1 MREPRAREA
10 WPSQPSRVQIRSL
23 VDLPALAEA
32 AGDPALAQQNLGLA
46 DTRSGT
52 GRRRHDFALAVHISE
67 QNRV

>member
-1 MREPRAREA
+1 MVAASAHLP
-10 WPSQPSRVQIRSL
+10 PLL

-32 AGDPALAQQNLGLA
+32 VGDPAMVQQNLGPA

-52 GRRRHDFALAVHISE
+52 TRRRHDFALAVHINE